1 MSLVQKV
8 SNVLDGRKEA
18 GVKTPLSDNKS
29 LKKYVDKGTDEQEDV
44 KESLF
49 TIRGKNL
56 DKSEGKSKGS
66 TRLFNLDGIFLNLQ
80 LIQNSIKLF
89 EK

>member
-1 MSLVQKV
+1 M
-8 SNVLDGRKEA
+8 
-18 GVKTPLSDNKS
+18 
-29 LKKYVDKGTDEQEDV
+29 

-66 TRLFNLDGIFLNLQ
+66 TRLFNLDGIFFNLQ